1 MKKMI
6 NFSLPGYY
14 IHYDINMMLL
24 SLYKLKRH
32 YFRDEIRI
40 TSFYDSLPHLIWNGC
55 RILSEGQ
62 TINSLSSDIY
72 SMRDSYYDFG
82 MTLRHT
88 FTNNALTPEMMYD
101 YRSNQWTQ
109 ACERE
114 GNGVIVSSELMGEFI
129 RKKYPKYNIIWST
142 SIGIKDIEKI
152 NKLSEKDMV
161 VLDYTLNKN
170 HEVLSKLSN
179 PKNIEVL
186 CAEYC
191 IDNCPY
197 RKEHYYAT
205 NKAILNQEGTK
216 IFECP
221 FYTGEQNFYYYLK
234 NTNHILTYEDIL
246 FINKK
251 YGIENFK
258 LNGRSVHWIAYI
270 EILVYYLIK
279 DKYKDYVRQILLL
292 GKK

>member
-1 MKKMI
+1 MI
-6 NFSLPGYY
+6 KFSLPGYY
-14 IHYDINMMLL
+14 IHYEINMMLL
-24 SLYKLKRH
+24 SLYKIKRH
-32 YFRDEIRI
+32 YFKKEIEI

-62 TINSLSSDIY
+62 VINSLSSDIY

-101 YRSNQWTQ
+101 YRSNQWAA
-109 ACERE
+109 ACEKE
-114 GNGVIVSSELMGEFI
+114 GNAVIVGSEMMANYI
-129 RKKYPKYNIIWST
+129 REKYPKYDIIWST
-142 SIGIKDIEKI
+142 SIGIKDINTI
-152 NKLSEKDMV
+152 NKISEKDMV
-161 VLDYTLNKN
+161 VLDYTLNRN
-170 HEVLSKLSN
+170 ENTLSKLTN
-179 PKNIEVL
+179 PKNIEIL

-191 IDNCPY
+191 IDNCPH
-197 RKEHYYAT
+197 RKEHYNAT
-205 NKAILNQEGTK
+205 NKIIINQEGEK
-216 IFECP
+216 DFKCP

-234 NTNHILTYEDIL
+234 HSKHILTYEDIL
-246 FINKK
+246 ILNKK
-251 YGIENFK
+251 YNIENFK

-279 DKYKDYVRQILLL
+279 NEYKDYVRQMLLL